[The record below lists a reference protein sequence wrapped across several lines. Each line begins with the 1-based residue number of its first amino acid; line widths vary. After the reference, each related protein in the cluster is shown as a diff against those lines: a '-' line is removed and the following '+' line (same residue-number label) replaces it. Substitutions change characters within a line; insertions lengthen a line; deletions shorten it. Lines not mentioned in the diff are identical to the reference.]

1 MAGMIVG
8 QFVHADLDLSGASAF
23 LNLYTAAGN
32 QYATKRF
39 LQPVDTES
47 ALVKIQEPVIAIRR
61 KLRKDKQLEGAIA
74 ALFEQIA
81 ASEKSVDEIINFH
94 NVDPRILELT
104 DQVFWKAGAMG
115 CFLNGWGF
123 LIEAILFWKTI
134 LMPGF
139 AVLMPFLV
147 IVLPFILLRTMF
159 QMPISVTD
167 YVKII
172 QRLALSNTP
181 LGSDTSTFGS
191 LAKYAYLIMS
201 VGVFISNIWNQ
212 IQSAIHLRSVAED
225 IRNNG
230 GLLIQYVVKCKELAT
245 LLGDQVGVATAAAV
259 EFDDE
264 ILNLGA
270 YGMMYN
276 NSKALARLRDW
287 VSEVDLE
294 VGIARLKGICFPKV
308 FVPQAKTEPK
318 VFAPQA
324 ETDSRAAAHA
334 TTETP
339 KLNEQLKQSG
349 AVEFHLEINSL
360 YHPGVPAGRRIMN
373 SVSMVPGSNNM
384 LVTGPNRG
392 GKSTLCKSVGF
403 AIMTAQSWGFA
414 WAKSMKF
421 VPVSRFETALAP
433 ADTLGR
439 LSLFEAEI
447 EFAKHLL
454 VAASAA
460 TADSGPCAII
470 MDEIFHSTNAHDGA
484 EASLIFLKQLYA
496 KGGCAIGSI
505 ISTHYRELPD
515 KLQDKAKT
523 YCMEAYDNGAD
534 GIKYTY
540 RCVPGISTISSV
552 REILKERGLL
562 SVENSVQ

>member
-8 QFVHADLDLSGASAF
+8 QFVHADLDLSGASTF

-39 LQPVDTES
+39 LQPVDTEE

-61 KLRKDKQLEGAIA
+61 KLRKDKQLEGAIS

-81 ASEKSVDEIINFH
+81 DGEKSVDEIINFH

-159 QMPISVTD
+159 QMPITVSD

-172 QRLALSNTP
+172 HRLALSNTP
-181 LGSDTSTFGS
+181 LGADTSTFGS
-191 LAKYAYLIMS
+191 LAKYAYLLMS

-225 IRNNG
+225 IRSNG
-230 GLLIQYVVKCKELAT
+230 GKIIQYVVKCKELAT

-259 EFDDE
+259 EFDED

-308 FVPQAKTEPK
+308 FTPTVKTEPK
-318 VFAPQA
+318 VFTP
-324 ETDSRAAAHA
+324 TVAAG
-334 TTETP
+334 
-339 KLNEQLKQSG
+339 QSG
-349 AVEFHLEINSL
+349 QTRQSKAVEFHLEINSL

-414 WAKSMKF
+414 WAKSMEF

-454 VAASAA
+454 VAATAA
-460 TADSGPCAII
+460 AADSVDAGPCAII

-484 EASLIFLKQLYA
+484 EASLIFLKQLYE
-496 KGGCAIGSI
+496 KGGSSIGSI

-523 YCMEAYDNGAD
+523 YCMEAYDQGAD

>member
-8 QFVHADLDLSGASAF
+8 QFVHADLDLSGASTF

-39 LQPVDTES
+39 LQPVDTEE

-81 ASEKSVDEIINFH
+81 DGEKSVDEIINFH

-159 QMPISVTD
+159 QMPITVTD

-191 LAKYAYLIMS
+191 LAKYAYVLMS
-201 VGVFISNIWNQ
+201 MGVFISNIWNQ

-225 IRNNG
+225 IRSNG
-230 GLLIQYVVKCKELAT
+230 GKIIQYVVKCKELAT
-245 LLGDQVGVATAAAV
+245 LLGDNVGIINAAAV
-259 EFDDE
+259 DFDEE

-308 FVPQAKTEPK
+308 FAPLEAVRAKTDSPL
-318 VFAPQA
+318 QA
-324 ETDSRAAAHA
+324 A
-334 TTETP
+334 TET
-339 KLNEQLKQSG
+339 KAQSQSQP
-349 AVEFHLEINSL
+349 VEFHLKINSL

-373 SVSMVPGSNNM
+373 SISMVPGTNNM

-414 WAKSMKF
+414 WAKSMEF

-454 VAASAA
+454 VAAATAATA

-484 EASLIFLKQLYA
+484 EASLIFLKQLYE
-496 KGGCAIGSI
+496 KGGSAIGSI

-515 KLQDKAKT
+515 KLQDTAKT
-523 YCMEAYDNGAD
+523 YCMEAYDKGPT

-540 RCVPGISTISSV
+540 RCIPGISTISSV